1 MPVSMGMYQ
10 WLPILMQGWLP
21 DCLVKGSIWVRL
33 SPHLTPLHVAVLEL
47 PFAGQRSG
55 WVRLSPQLFGLLAGC
70 SPRAVGLLLWIAGCS
85 LSLLLLLLVCVAA
98 GDDFQPGLGSN
109 VLLASCS
116 RAATLLQPLLM
127 PETVAGFL
135 GLQVA

>member
-55 WVRLSPQLFGLLAGC
+55 WVRLSPQLFGLLVGC

-109 VLLASCS
+109 ILLASC
-116 RAATLLQPLLM
+116 
-127 PETVAGFL
+127 
-135 GLQVA
+135 